1 MITPIIIPS
10 FICHYFSLFLK
21 LKSVCLLRS
30 ELFKAIQ
37 PAKQNNNRTTV
48 LLPLLQNTNRTTLLL
63 SLLRGPIIVLPV
75 IHAVL
80 PLLCHLVNPALHLMD
95 VRQEA

>member
-1 MITPIIIPS
+1 M
-10 FICHYFSLFLK
+10 

-30 ELFKAIQ
+30 ELSKAIH

-48 LLPLLQNTNRTTLLL
+48 LLSMLQNNNRTILLL

-75 IHAVL
+75 IHAV
-80 PLLCHLVNPALHLMD
+80 PLLLVNPALHLID
-95 VRQEA
+95 VRQKA